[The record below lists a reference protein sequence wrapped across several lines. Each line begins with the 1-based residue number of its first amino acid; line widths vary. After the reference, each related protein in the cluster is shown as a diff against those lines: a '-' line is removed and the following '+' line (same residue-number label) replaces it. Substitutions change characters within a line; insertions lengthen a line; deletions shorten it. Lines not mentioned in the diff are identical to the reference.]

1 MNPRTVQ
8 EFAKLPFIQRAIQNP
23 NSPKSVLSF
32 FLGVDFEKSDTI
44 SSLTKGDDEDV
55 SRMLPLWF
63 AMGNKEFDELCTS
76 FVDVIRT
83 SGKRKSFTKEE
94 ESCWVSNDGKMA
106 QIILCDQLA
115 RNAFRGS
122 DEAYAYGDVA
132 LEYANDLGSYVL
144 GGGSLPPCYVMLCI
158 LPLMHS
164 ESLKEHELC
173 VELCQWGIESKS
185 SLNFSRQMKWEI
197 DHQEV
202 IERFGRY
209 PHRNE
214 SLGRQ
219 STEEELKYLAD
230 KENLSVWAGGKKVP
244 P

>member
-1 MNPRTVQ
+1 MTPMTVQ
-8 EFAKLPFIQRAIQNP
+8 EFAKLPFVQRAIKSP

-32 FLGVDFEKSDTI
+32 FLGVDFEEPDTI
-44 SSLTKGDDEDV
+44 SFLTNGDDEDV

-63 AMGNKEFDELCTS
+63 AQNNKEFDELCTS
-76 FVDVIRT
+76 FVDVIRA
-83 SGKRKSFTKEE
+83 SGKKSFTEE
-94 ESCWVSNDGKMA
+94 DCWVSNDGKMA

-202 IERFGRY
+202 IEKFGRY

-214 SLGRQ
+214 SLGRK
-219 STEEELKYLAD
+219 STEEELSYLAD
-230 KENLSVWAGGKKVP
+230 YENLSVWAGGKKIP

>member
-1 MNPRTVQ
+1 MAPRTVQ
-8 EFAKLPFIQRAIQNP
+8 EFAKLPFVQRAIQSP

-32 FLGVDFEKSDTI
+32 FLGVDFEESDTI
-44 SSLTKGDDEDV
+44 SCLTKGDDEDV

-63 AMGNKEFDELCTS
+63 AMNNKEFDELCTS
-76 FVDVIRT
+76 FVDVIRI
-83 SGKRKSFTKEE
+83 SGKKILEE
-94 ESCWVSNDGKMA
+94 EDWVSNDGKMA

-122 DEAYAYGDVA
+122 DEAYAYGNVA
-132 LEYANDLGSYVL
+132 LEYANDLCSYVL

-158 LPLMHS
+158 LPMMHS
-164 ESLKEHELC
+164 ESFKEHELC

-185 SLNFSRQMKWEI
+185 SLNFSMQLKWEI

-214 SLGRQ
+214 SLGRE
-219 STEEELKYLAD
+219 STEEELSYLAD